1 MLKIKDVVGF
11 VETPRPA
18 ISGLWH
24 VVQVNAG
31 RERTTA
37 DYLAKHGFETYNPMI
52 RTVRLVKRRDMSRAQ
67 RAQNIKAMRPAIVA
81 LLPGYTFVRFDPEDA
96 RWHELFEIKG
106 VRGLVMNNNLPRVFP
121 DDEIAKLKRGEV
133 NGALPGTMQLAQIPF
148 LVGENVRVIAG
159 PFASFPAVIEELP
172 DPVKANKAM
181 LTLDDLD
188 ESMRVKLAVSIFG
201 RETPVELPITDIEKI

>member
-1 MLKIKDVVGF
+1 MLKIHDFVGY
-11 VETPRPA
+11 VETPQR
-18 ISGLWH
+18 SGKALWH

-31 RERTTA
+31 RERSTA
-37 DYLAKHGFETYNPMI
+37 ECLEKHGYETYVAMI

-67 RAQNIKAMRPAIVA
+67 RAQDIKVMRPAIVA
-81 LLPGYTFVRFDPEDA
+81 LLPGYLFVRFDPEDA

-106 VRGLVMNNNLPRVFP
+106 VRGLVMNDDLPRVFP
-121 DDEIAKLKRGEV
+121 DKEIAQLKRGEV

-148 LVGENVRVIAG
+148 LVGENVRVAAG
-159 PFASFPAVIEELP
+159 PFAGFPAIVEELP
-172 DPVKANKAM
+172 DPVKANKAT

-201 RETPVELPITDIEKI
+201 RDTPVELPVTDIEKI

>member
-1 MLKIKDVVGF
+1 MLKINDVVGF
-11 VETPRPA
+11 VDVPLPSTK
-18 ISGLWH
+18 GVWH

-37 DYLAKHGFETYNPMI
+37 DYLAKHRFEVYNPMI
-52 RTVRLVKRRDMSRAQ
+52 RTVRLVKRRDMSQAQ
-67 RAQNIKAMRPAIVA
+67 RATNIKVMRPAIVA
-81 LLPGYTFVRFDPEDA
+81 LLPGYSFVRFDPEDA

-121 DDEIAKLKRGEV
+121 DDEITRMKRGEV
-133 NGALPGTMQLAQIPF
+133 NGALPGSMQLAQIPF
-148 LVGENVRVIAG
+148 LVGENVRVAAG
-159 PFASFPAVIEELP
+159 PFAGFSAIVEEVP
-172 DPVKANKAM
+172 DPVKGNKAM